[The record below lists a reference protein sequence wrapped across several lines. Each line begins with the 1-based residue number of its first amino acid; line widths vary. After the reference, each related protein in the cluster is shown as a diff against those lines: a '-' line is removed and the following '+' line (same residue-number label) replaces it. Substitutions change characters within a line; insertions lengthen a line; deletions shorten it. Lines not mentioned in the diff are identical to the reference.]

1 MTPHASFLAA
11 GLGVFVAT
19 HVARAEPPAATPFAR
34 LAARPCAS
42 TEGGR
47 AAAEASDWDA
57 AVSAYRVELPDDV
70 GLPAAGRADRV
81 LLQALDVA
89 RGAACTVEKTGVP
102 APLLAQVKGE
112 TAAARSGVVDQLRG
126 LVATELEIAG
136 RTEDARPLWT
146 ALRAAER
153 PSRALVRAWLAAGDT
168 SAGGELDFTARQH
181 YQRALDLADL
191 EDTEAR
197 CYAAWRLAE
206 VVGRTADA
214 AAARQSLDRA
224 RTLSAERPEP
234 TCRWVHEQIG
244 RTAENAHAP

>member
-112 TAAARSGVVDQLRG
+112 TAAARS
-126 LVATELEIAG
+126 AAETG
-136 RTEDARPLWT
+136 RTHAGLASSAPTMTLSEK
-146 ALRAAER
+146 
-153 PSRALVRAWLAAGDT
+153 VRAP
-168 SAGGELDFTARQH
+168 SAKGPAITAR
-181 YQRALDLADL
+181 
-191 EDTEAR
+191 
-197 CYAAWRLAE
+197 
-206 VVGRTADA
+206 
-214 AAARQSLDRA
+214 
-224 RTLSAERPEP
+224 
-234 TCRWVHEQIG
+234 
-244 RTAENAHAP
+244 